1 MRLFF
6 LLFYHSISGQ
16 RSGFHSS
23 DATFTTAITT
33 SLFTRFCVCV
43 CVCAL
48 LLFFF
53 LRTKRIVSLRSIN
66 TSISRKRIDGT
77 PSMNSLKPRKRKR
90 RYRCLTKARLNPC
103 VIRTNTAHWKA
114 SRRATGT
121 SFLGDRVLMFACL
134 FVVVVVVVFWN
145 WNSLTA
151 SNISGVLKVRLGEY
165 DVSVTTEQLP
175 YEELDVSHV
184 MVHPQFNNLSLAND
198 IALVRFVKPARRRH
212 HIDVACMP
220 HPGQIAETEGTRCVV
235 TGWGRKSEGPTSSS
249 RFLPL
254 FFFSYP

>member
-1 MRLFF
+1 MLVLLSWIRVADPPDWKAKKMRLFF

-53 LRTKRIVSLRSIN
+53 LRTKRIVSLGSIN

-121 SFLGDRVLMFACL
+121 SFLGDRVLMFACF
-134 FVVVVVVVFWN
+134 FVVVVVVF
-145 WNSLTA
+145 
-151 SNISGVLKVRLGEY
+151 SG
-165 DVSVTTEQLP
+165 T
-175 YEELDVSHV
+175 
-184 MVHPQFNNLSLAND
+184 
-198 IALVRFVKPARRRH
+198 
-212 HIDVACMP
+212 
-220 HPGQIAETEGTRCVV
+220 GTV
-235 TGWGRKSEGPTSSS
+235 
-249 RFLPL
+249 
-254 FFFSYP
+254 